1 MSCSLRLLHS
11 NSHLILHDADY
22 NHRLNSRKTLRDNF
36 ASRQRDEMD
45 FTVFSSAG
53 GHRVSQAFNDDT
65 ARMLRSQT
73 GQGAVA
79 VKLNIEVSD
88 FGKLVYFCLML
99 PDPPKNTENERRS

>member
-1 MSCSLRLLHS
+1 
-11 NSHLILHDADY
+11 
-22 NHRLNSRKTLRDNF
+22 
-36 ASRQRDEMD
+36 MD

-99 PDPPKNTENERRS
+99 PDPQKNTENERRS